1 MRVAVGGSR
10 GLRGASARAAVLAS
24 ARFMTDAGSK
34 PFSGPRPR
42 ASIPAA
48 PRAEVR
54 PTQLCAHGL
63 AWVDD
68 YAWIRADNWREVLR
82 DPSQLP
88 RDIRALLEAENA
100 YADAVL
106 APTLASQKELRRE
119 MRARLKEDDSEPP
132 QVDGPCAYYS
142 RFRNGGQHRIYCRR
156 PRGGGAETV
165 LIDGDARA
173 QGRAFFHLAGARH
186 SPDHS
191 KIAWSSDDLGSE
203 ILAIAVRDLEHQEDL
218 ADRVHRA
225 TGDVA
230 WTRDSKAFLYVE
242 QDESH
247 RPRRVMLHRLGT
259 VQSQDVEVFVEDDPA
274 WFIGIEPTRFGRAA
288 IISVHGH
295 DASEALVVDLDHPTA
310 TPRLVAPRRPG
321 IRYEVMDH
329 GDRFFIRTN
338 AGAPDFKIVVAP
350 SDAPQEAN
358 WRDFVAERDGR
369 FIADATLFK
378 DQLVLLTR
386 EMSRPRLAVI
396 DLKSGE
402 SHEIA
407 FDEETY
413 FLRLEPVYEFD
424 TSLIR
429 FSYSSPARPQET
441 YDYDVA
447 KRRRTLVKRQTMPR
461 GFDPQ
466 AYVTRLVFAPAED
479 GEGVPVSLIH
489 KRGVRLDGSAPLLL
503 TGYGAYGYAVEAS
516 FSTNRFSLIDRGF
529 VFAIAHVRGGT
540 DKGWRWYEDGKLGK
554 KPNTFRDFLAAARF
568 LVTVGYTSP
577 GRIVAQGGSAGGLLM
592 GAVANLAP
600 DLFAGL
606 IADVPFVDVLATML
620 DASLPLTPAEWL
632 EWGDPIHDRAAF
644 DTIRSYSPTDNVR
657 AQRYPAIMALAG
669 LTDPR
674 VTYWEPAKW
683 VARLRATMTGGGPVL
698 LRTAM
703 DAGHAGAPGR
713 FDRLEEVARHYAFA
727 IACVEQ
733 GLSQDV

>member
-1 MRVAVGGSR
+1 MTGAGSR
-10 GLRGASARAAVLAS
+10 PAGEASAQSSVP
-24 ARFMTDAGSK
+24 K
-34 PFSGPRPR
+34 P
-42 ASIPAA
+42 

-54 PTQLCAHGL
+54 PAQLSAHGL
-63 AWVDD
+63 SWADD

-82 DPSQLP
+82 DPSRLP
-88 RDIRALLEAENA
+88 ADIRALLKAENA
-100 YADAVL
+100 YADAAL
-106 APTLASQKELRRE
+106 APTAGLQKELRRE

-132 QVDGPCAYYS
+132 QVDGPWAYYS
-142 RFRNGGQHRIYCRR
+142 RFRSGGQRRIYCRK
-156 PRGGGAETV
+156 PRQGGAETV
-165 LIDGDARA
+165 LIDGDERA
-173 QGRAFFHLAGARH
+173 EGKAFFHLAGGRH
-186 SPDHS
+186 SPDHA
-191 KIAWSSDDLGSE
+191 KFAWSSDDLGSE
-203 ILAIAVRDLEHQEDL
+203 ILTIAVRDLERQRDL
-218 ADRVHRA
+218 ADRIRGA
-225 TGDVA
+225 TGDVV
-230 WTRDSKAFLYVE
+230 WTGDSAAFLYVE
-242 QDESH
+242 QDENH
-247 RPRRVMLHRLGT
+247 RPRRVMLHRLETG
-259 VQSQDVEVFVEDDPA
+259 QGDDVEVFVEDDPA
-274 WFIGIEPTRFGRAA
+274 WFIGIEPTRLGATA

-295 DASEALVVDLDHPTA
+295 DASEALVLDLDHPMA
-310 TPRLVAPRRPG
+310 APRLVAPRRPG

-338 AGAPDFKIVVAP
+338 AGAPDFKIVIAP
-350 SDAPQEAN
+350 REAPQEAN
-358 WRDFVAERDGR
+358 WRDFVVERDGR

-378 DQLVLLTR
+378 DQLVLLMR

-396 DLKSGE
+396 DLISGE

-413 FLRLEPVYEFD
+413 FLRFEPVYEFD

-429 FSYSSPARPQET
+429 FSYSSLARPQET

-479 GEGVPVSLIH
+479 GESVPVSLIH
-489 KRGVRLDGSAPLLL
+489 KRGVRLDGSAPLML

-540 DKGWRWYEDGKLGK
+540 DKGWRWYEDGKLGN
-554 KPNTFRDFLAAARF
+554 KPNSFRDFLAAARF
-568 LVTVGYTSP
+568 LIAEGYTGS

-657 AQRYPAIMALAG
+657 AQRYPAILALAG
-669 LTDPR
+669 LADPR

-683 VARLRATMTGGGPVL
+683 VARLRATMTGGGPIL

-703 DAGHAGAPGR
+703 EAGHAGAPGR
-713 FDRLEEVARHYAFA
+713 FDRLEDVARQYAFA
-727 IACVEQ
+727 IACVEG
-733 GLSQDV
+733 GLERAAE

>member
-1 MRVAVGGSR
+1 M
-10 GLRGASARAAVLAS
+10 RAATPA
-24 ARFMTDAGSK
+24 
-34 PFSGPRPR
+34 PPR
-42 ASIPAA
+42 AQT
-48 PRAEVR
+48 R
-54 PTQLCAHGL
+54 PTLLSAHGL
-63 AWVDD
+63 SWADD
-68 YAWIRADNWREVLR
+68 YAWIRAQNWREVLR
-82 DPSQLP
+82 DPRRLP
-88 RDIRALLEAENA
+88 PDIRSLLKAENA

-106 APTLASQKELRRE
+106 APTADLQQELRRE

-132 QVDGPCAYYS
+132 QVDGPWAYYS
-142 RFRNGGQHRIYCRR
+142 RFRPGGQRRIYCRK
-156 PRGGGAETV
+156 PREGGAQAV

-173 QGRAFFHLAGARH
+173 EGSAFFHLAGGRH
-186 SPDHS
+186 SPDHA
-191 KIAWSSDDLGSE
+191 KFAWSSDDLGSE
-203 ILAIAVRDLEHQEDL
+203 LLTIRVRDLERREDL
-218 ADRVHRA
+218 ADRVGGA
-225 TGDVA
+225 TGDVV
-230 WTRDSKAFLYVE
+230 WTRDSSAFVYVE
-242 QDESH
+242 QDENH

-259 VQSQDVEVFVEDDPA
+259 AQSDDIEVFAEHDPA
-274 WFIGIEPTRFGRAA
+274 WFIGIEPTRLGRAA

-310 TPRLVAPRRPG
+310 APLLVAPRRPG
-321 IRYEVMDH
+321 FRYEVMDH

-338 AGAPDFKIVVAP
+338 AGAPDFKIAIAP
-350 SDAPQEAN
+350 RDAPQEAN
-358 WRDFVAERDGR
+358 WRDFVAVRDGR

-413 FLRLEPVYEFD
+413 FLRFEPVYEFD

-429 FSYSSPARPQET
+429 FSHSSLARPQET

-447 KRRRTLVKRQTMPR
+447 NRRRSLVKRQTMPR
-461 GFDPQ
+461 GFDPK
-466 AYVTRLVFAPAED
+466 AYVTRLLFAPTEE
-479 GEGVPVSLIH
+479 GESVPVSLIH
-489 KRGVRLDGSAPLLL
+489 GRGLILDGSAPLLL
-503 TGYGAYGYAVEAS
+503 TGYGAYGYAVEAA
-516 FSTNRFSLIDRGF
+516 FSSNRFSLIDRGF
-529 VFAIAHVRGGT
+529 VFAIAHVRGGA

-568 LVTVGYTSP
+568 LIAEGYTSS

-600 DLFAGL
+600 ELFAG
-606 IADVPFVDVLATML
+606 IVADVPFVDVLATML

-644 DTIRSYSPTDNVR
+644 ETIRSYSPIDNVR
-657 AQRYPAIMALAG
+657 AQRYPAILALAG
-669 LTDPR
+669 LADPR

-683 VARLRATMTGGGPVL
+683 VARLRATMTGGGPIL

-703 DAGHAGAPGR
+703 EAGHAGASGR
-713 FDRLEEVARHYAFA
+713 FDRLEDVARQYAFA
-727 IACVEQ
+727 IACVEG
-733 GLSQDV
+733 GLERGAR